1 MGLTGVQPS
10 GIEGDGQAILGKEFE
25 MKAASVVVAILM
37 AGVLAAGQQPT
48 GTPAPQPAG
57 KRPPQAKTQ
66 QEYKDY
72 NTDYALSGGAA
83 VEKAANDFAARY
95 PQSELREY
103 LFSKAMHEYQNEN
116 NSGKML
122 AMGEKVLALDPDN
135 SIALV
140 LTATVL
146 ADSLSDADQDR
157 EQKIT
162 EIKKNSQ
169 HALDTVNTGFTPP
182 ANATP
187 EQIEAYKTTLQS
199 MAHSAMGI
207 MELKSGDDAGA
218 EKDLRSA
225 ADLNKTQPD
234 PYIWYHLALAQDHL
248 ATSTTDE
255 VQKHKKYVEALASVN
270 QALQFTGSNADLGR
284 LAQGER
290 ERLEKLASLS
300 TSVSGDKE

>member
-1 MGLTGVQPS
+1 MNMSLIVVLIMVLS
-10 GIEGDGQAILGKEFE
+10 GTLAGAQQTSP
-25 MKAASVVVAILM
+25 AA
-37 AGVLAAGQQPT
+37 P
-48 GTPAPQPAG
+48 PAQTAG

-72 NTDYALSGGAA
+72 NAAYALTGGAV
-83 VEKAANDFAARY
+83 VEKAANDFAVKY
-95 PQSELREY
+95 PQSELRAY
-103 LFSKAMHEYQNEN
+103 LYSKAMHDYQTEN
-116 NSGKML
+116 NPGKML

-157 EQKIT
+157 EQKIG
-162 EIKKNSQ
+162 EIKKNCS
-169 HALDTVNTGFTPP
+169 HALETVDSSFVPP
-182 ANATP
+182 PGATA
-187 EQIEAYKTTLQS
+187 EQIAAYKGTLQS
-199 MAHSAMGI
+199 MAHSALGI
-207 MELKSGDDAGA
+207 MELKTADDQDA

-248 ATSTTDE
+248 ATATVDKD
-255 VQKHKKYVEALASVN
+255 QQQKKYVEALASVN
-270 QALQFTGSNADLGR
+270 QAIQYTGSNPDLGR

-290 ERLEKLASLS
+290 ERLQKLASLA
-300 TSVSGDKE
+300 TPVTGGTNKPPQ

>member
-1 MGLTGVQPS
+1 MKAVFFLFAILITGVPAVS
-10 GIEGDGQAILGKEFE
+10 
-25 MKAASVVVAILM
+25 
-37 AGVLAAGQQPT
+37 QQPPA
-48 GTPAPQPAG
+48 TPTPSPQQPAG

-72 NTDYALSGGAA
+72 NADYALSGGATF
-83 VEKAANDFAARY
+83 EKAANDFAAKY

-103 LFSKAMHEYQNEN
+103 LYSKAMHEYQNEN

-122 AMGEKVLALDPDN
+122 AMGEKVLALDADN

-157 EQKIT
+157 DQKIA

-169 HALDTVNTGFTPP
+169 HALETVDSSFSPP

-187 EQIEAYKTTLQS
+187 EQIAAYKTTLQS
-199 MAHSAMGI
+199 MAHSALGI
-207 MELKSGDDAGA
+207 MELKTGEDASA
-218 EKDLRSA
+218 EKNLRTA

-248 ATSTTDE
+248 ATATTDK
-255 VQKHKKYVEALASVN
+255 QQQQKKYVEALASVN
-270 QALQFTGSNADLGR
+270 QALQYTASNPDLGR

-290 ERLEKLASLS
+290 ERLQKLASVS
-300 TSVSGDKE
+300 TPVSGGKPQ

>member
-1 MGLTGVQPS
+1 MNRRLIVVLITMMAGIMAGAQQPS
-10 GIEGDGQAILGKEFE
+10 AT
-25 MKAASVVVAILM
+25 
-37 AGVLAAGQQPT
+37 P
-48 GTPAPQPAG
+48 TPAQT

-72 NTDYALSGGAA
+72 NADYALSGGAA
-83 VEKAANDFAARY
+83 VEKAANDFAAKY

-103 LFSKAMHEYQNEN
+103 LYSKAMHEYQNEN

-122 AMGEKVLALDPDN
+122 AMGEKVLALDADN

-157 EQKIT
+157 EQKIA

-169 HALDTVNTGFTPP
+169 HALETVDTGFTPP
-182 ANATP
+182 PNATT
-187 EQIEAYKTTLQS
+187 EQIQTYKSTLQS
-199 MAHSAMGI
+199 MAHSALGI
-207 MELKSGDDAGA
+207 MELKTGDDAGA
-218 EKDLRSA
+218 EKDLRVA

-234 PYIWYHLALAQDHL
+234 PYIWYHLALAQDHM
-248 ATSTTDE
+248 ATASADK
-255 VQKHKKYVEALASVN
+255 VQQQKKYIEALASVN
-270 QALQFTGSNADLGR
+270 QALQYSNSNPDLNR

-290 ERLEKLASLS
+290 ERLQKLASAS
-300 TSVSGDKE
+300 APVTRETGRPPQ

>member
-1 MGLTGVQPS
+1 MNKPRLIFALALV
-10 GIEGDGQAILGKEFE
+10 LG
-25 MKAASVVVAILM
+25 
-37 AGVLAAGQQPT
+37 LAAGAQQP
-48 GTPAPQPAG
+48 PANANGVNAANAAQSQP

-72 NTDYALSGGAA
+72 NDAYGLHGGSAA
-83 VEKAANDFAARY
+83 EQAANDFATKY
-95 PQSELREY
+95 PQSELRAY
-103 LFSKAMHEYQNEN
+103 LYSKAMRDYQTEDNP
-116 NSGKML
+116 GKML

-157 EQKIT
+157 EQKIA
-162 EIKKNSQ
+162 EIKKNSD
-169 HALDTVNTGFTPP
+169 HALETVDSGFTPP
-182 ANATP
+182 PNTTP
-187 EQIEAYKTTLQS
+187 EQIAAYKTTLQS
-199 MAHSAMGI
+199 MAHSALGI
-207 MELKSGDDAGA
+207 MELKAGKDADA

-248 ATSTTDE
+248 ATAATDRT
-255 VQKHKKYVEALASVN
+255 QQQKKYLDALASVN
-270 QALQFTGSNADLGR
+270 EALRFTGSNPELGK

-290 ERLEKLASLS
+290 ERLQKLASLPPPS
-300 TSVSGDKE
+300 REESSKPPQ